1 MNTHMKRLIAVSL
14 LALSLSVCMSACGKK
29 TLTPPETN
37 AGAKAGAGA
46 ASNYPAAADPY
57 KEGNLPA
64 EGKLDDI
71 FTDKSGSG
79 AAGGGD
85 ANMSDE
91 YKRAHGRCS
100 EGFSPIYFDYDSA
113 SISAS
118 MRSRLET
125 NAAWLNGNPQAR
137 VVIEG
142 NTDIR
147 GTSEYNMALGERRA
161 RSAKDYLVRL
171 GIDSGR
177 IRTLSLGKE
186 RPLFEGTSEDAH
198 AQNRRDDFIAE

>member
-1 MNTHMKRLIAVSL
+1 MSGHIKRLVVVSLVAVSL
-14 LALSLSVCMSACGKK
+14 SLSMSACGKK
-29 TLTPPETN
+29 TLNPPETN
-37 AGAKAGAGA
+37 AGAST
-46 ASNYPAAADPY
+46 ASGYPAAADSY
-57 KEGNLPA
+57 NEGNLPA
-64 EGKLDDI
+64 EGKLDDS
-71 FTDKSGSG
+71 FANKGGGSG
-79 AAGGGD
+79 AVGGYD
-85 ANMSDE
+85 AAMNQSDE

-100 EGFSPIYFDYDSA
+100 EGFTPVYFDYNS
-113 SISAS
+113 SVISAS
-118 MRSRLET
+118 MRGRLEA

-161 RSAKDYLVRL
+161 RSAKEYLVRL